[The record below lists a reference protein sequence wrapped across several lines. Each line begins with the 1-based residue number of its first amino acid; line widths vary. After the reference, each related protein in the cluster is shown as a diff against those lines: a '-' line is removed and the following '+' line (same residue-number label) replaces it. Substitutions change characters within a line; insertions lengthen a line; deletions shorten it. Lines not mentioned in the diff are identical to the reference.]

1 MPPDRPP
8 AAGHASLGT
17 LETLGLLG
25 GLGRLGGQEAAHPRQ
40 VNVAHQLADVLAL
53 ARAAAAAAD
62 AACGDDGL
70 VQALRQ
76 LQGAQLR
83 VLEGNQ
89 LLAQRLGAMRVAL
102 EHALAGTIEARF
114 SIRFGIGSGKSLHV
128 GTMLLGLQFCT
139 IAAAG
144 HMQQEVD
151 ASRIPELTQVIEQV
165 LAEARRAG
173 ASQCEADA
181 SLQRGLTA
189 TVRLGEVDTVEYQ
202 RDRGLG
208 LTVYFGKR
216 KGSAS
221 TGDLSAAAVRA
232 TVEKA
237 CAIARYTAEDECSGL
252 ADPEDLA
259 RSVPDLDLYHRWDLE
274 PDQAVELARG
284 CEAAGMAVDSR
295 LTNSEGASVG
305 NQRGVRVYG
314 NSHGFLAGFASSSH
328 SISCVLLAS
337 QDEDMQRDFWYS
349 TARDPR
355 DLEDAAAIGRRA
367 GRTRSRAWARAASPP
382 SVRR

>member
-1 MPPDRPP
+1 
-8 AAGHASLGT
+8 
-17 LETLGLLG
+17 
-25 GLGRLGGQEAAHPRQ
+25 
-40 VNVAHQLADVLAL
+40 
-53 ARAAAAAAD
+53 
-62 AACGDDGL
+62 
-70 VQALRQ
+70 
-76 LQGAQLR
+76 
-83 VLEGNQ
+83 
-89 LLAQRLGAMRVAL
+89 
-102 EHALAGTIEARF
+102 
-114 SIRFGIGSGKSLHV
+114 
-128 GTMLLGLQFCT
+128 
-139 IAAAG
+139 
-144 HMQQEVD
+144 MQQEVD
-151 ASRIPELTQVIEQV
+151 ASRIPELKAVIEQV
-165 LAEARRAG
+165 LAEASRAG

-237 CAIARYTAEDECSGL
+237 CAIARYTAADDCSGL

-259 RSVPDLDLYHRWDLE
+259 RDVPDLDLYHRWDLE
-274 PDQAVELARG
+274 PDQAVELART
-284 CEAAGMAVDSR
+284 CEAAGMAVDGR
-295 LTNSEGASVG
+295 LTNSEGASVS

-349 TARDPR
+349 STRDPE

-367 GRTRSRAWARAASPP
+367 GENAIARLGARRLPTRRAPVMFIPEMARGLFRSFIGAIRGGSQY
-382 SVRR
+382 R

>member
-1 MPPDRPP
+1 
-8 AAGHASLGT
+8 
-17 LETLGLLG
+17 
-25 GLGRLGGQEAAHPRQ
+25 
-40 VNVAHQLADVLAL
+40 
-53 ARAAAAAAD
+53 
-62 AACGDDGL
+62 
-70 VQALRQ
+70 
-76 LQGAQLR
+76 
-83 VLEGNQ
+83 
-89 LLAQRLGAMRVAL
+89 
-102 EHALAGTIEARF
+102 
-114 SIRFGIGSGKSLHV
+114 
-128 GTMLLGLQFCT
+128 
-139 IAAAG
+139 
-144 HMQQEVD
+144 MQQEVD

-165 LAEARRAG
+165 MAHARHAG

-237 CAIARYTAEDECSGL
+237 CAFARYTAEDEASGL

-259 RSVPDLDLYHRWDLE
+259 REVPDLDLYHRWDLE
-274 PDQAVELARG
+274 PDQAVELARA
-284 CEAAGMAVDSR
+284 CEAAGLAVDAR
-295 LTNSEGASVG
+295 LTNSEGASVA
-305 NQRGVRVYG
+305 NHRGVRVYG

-337 QDEDMQRDFWYS
+337 QGEDMQRDFWYS
-349 TARDPR
+349 SARDPA
-355 DLEDAAAIGRRA
+355 DLEDAASIGRRA
-367 GRTRSRAWARAASPP
+367 AENAIARLGAQRLATRRAPVMFIPEMARSLFRSYIGAVRGGSQYRKTSFLLDVAGQRVFPQFLQIAERPHIPKGLGSSPVRWRGRGHARSGAGRGRGGAGLRARQLLSPQAGTEDHRQCGWRAQSLHPLLAGRMRRASSCCAPWARDCWSPN
-382 SVRR
+382 